1 MFPEALKEAV
11 AISSVSFDGFTY
23 FPKTRSNFDLT
34 QVSTPVFLTGTLY
47 HEGSFKSWSES
58 WTHSGIFAQVKTRL
72 GTNIQA
78 YSYGAYHQLDRW
90 IQGRKIQRD
99 RLLRANQD
107 VVLHLALAR
116 ALPPFARTRIFQNGI
131 GIFSSWVQ
139 PESDIIDPRPEPLRT
154 LIQDEKERPSR
165 GQYVFSHIYFPH
177 PPFLVD
183 RFCRPSSNA
192 TFLSQSACSLR
203 LVGDFITELKR
214 VGHYRDSVIIIHSD
228 HGIGDDEP
236 ADSTDRVPEEIQVEP
251 WRRDEQELDYWT
263 SSLLLIKPAGAEGK
277 PLVISRRSTQLLD
290 LPNTIYDL
298 VGLPQTAPE
307 GKSVMALDYPVDPER
322 HIFTGIRQWSLSE
335 DRQIWFGKDFFTG
348 KLNHFIWTDKAGLQ
362 VLPSFPVTWQSAPGG
377 SSTAAKGEV
386 TLTAEEL
393 SRLLGVRVDAA
404 LGEVNQYLIRA
415 QAGSA
420 DLSKVGKIHQDL
432 GYAAGVTLENGVQIG
447 FRYELQKPSKAG
459 TATVSIPTG
468 DELSRL
474 LGAKVQMAPGEV
486 NQYLIRAP
494 AGSADLSKVGE
505 IHQDLGYAV
514 GITLKNGVRIGF
526 RYESLTHADQK

>member
-1 MFPEALKEAV
+1 M
-11 AISSVSFDGFTY
+11 
-23 FPKTRSNFDLT
+23 
-34 QVSTPVFLTGTLY
+34 
-47 HEGSFKSWSES
+47 
-58 WTHSGIFAQVKTRL
+58 
-72 GTNIQA
+72 
-78 YSYGAYHQLDRW
+78 
-90 IQGRKIQRD
+90 
-99 RLLRANQD
+99 
-107 VVLHLALAR
+107 VLHLALAR

-154 LIQDEKERPSR
+154 LIQDEKERPGG

-183 RFCRPSSNA
+183 RFCRASSNA
-192 TFLSQSACSLR
+192 TLLSQSACSLR

-214 VGHYRDSVIIIHSD
+214 VGRYRDSVIIIHSD

-298 VGLPQTAPE
+298 VGMPQTAPE
-307 GKSVMALDYPVDPER
+307 GKSVMAVDYPVDPER
-322 HIFTGIRQWSLSE
+322 HIFTGVRQWSLSE

-386 TLTAEEL
+386 TPTAEEL

-447 FRYELQKPSKAG
+447 FRYELQKPSKANA
-459 TATVSIPTG
+459 ATVSIPTA

-474 LGAKVQMAPGEV
+474 LGAKVEMAPGEV

-494 AGSADLSKVGE
+494 AGSVDLSKDGE
-505 IHQDLGYAV
+505 IHQDLGYAAGV
-514 GITLKNGVRIGF
+514 TLKNGVQIGF
-526 RYESLTHADQK
+526 RYESLPQADQK